1 MHHYNEDE
9 KIIKPSVEYLNKK
22 HKLSGPYSADTM
34 FLKENRKRFD
44 VIIGMYHDQVLTPL
58 NTLF

>member
-1 MHHYNEDE
+1 VHHYNEDE

-34 FLKENRKRFD
+34 FLKENR
-44 VIIGMYHDQVLTPL
+44 
-58 NTLF
+58 